1 MISVKNIYKN
11 FGTLNVLKGVSCE
24 IKNGEKVAIIG
35 PSAKHA
41 TANITALSEMPW
53 TSAELEQLRYQ
64 FQNLASIPNYPGSYI
79 IGRYTGFAF
88 LAAYEDNANPTEELQ
103 RYITTINKEI
113 SRKREEFGLETL
125 EIGQTLL
132 SKRLDQMVEK
142 YNAAKKA
149 LGADHADIK
158 TAEAFLSTILKHV
171 EREDY
176 DLVDVLELKAAAER
190 ISATNNS
197 ALNDTVTAINR
208 VVAAIEGT
216 K

>member
-1 MISVKNIYKN
+1 MKWHS
-11 FGTLNVLKGVSCE
+11 GADCQ
-24 IKNGEKVAIIG
+24 IKYSNEMVAIIG

-132 SKRLDQMVEK
+132 SKRLVQMVEAF
-142 YNAAKKA
+142 NDAKKE
-149 LGADHADIK
+149 LGADHADVK
-158 TAEAFLSTILKHV
+158 TAETMLSTILKHV

-197 ALNDTVTAINR
+197 DLKDTVTAINR